1 MSRVAATPESKM
13 TTSVEDPPPEPPPVL
28 TREAIKQNP
37 DLLVDVYRTG
47 NFGVYLGRI
56 LIHKYKGWSVAN
68 LVLAALF
75 ALLTVAAEG
84 LLYHG
89 LPQEWVR
96 MSASV
101 AFEYQTSMN

>member
-1 MSRVAATPESKM
+1 M
-13 TTSVEDPPPEPPPVL
+13 TGDSGRITSQLLLDNF
-28 TREAIKQNP
+28 RDAIKQNP

-96 MSASV
+96 MSAISRI
-101 AFEYQTSMN
+101 